1 MARILVIDDNTAL
14 REALCEWLQ
23 QSGHEAIPMATGRQ
37 AAQLHRT
44 EPVQLIITDLFM
56 PETDGLEIIAEFRRD
71 YPEVKIIA
79 VSGGGS
85 RGMVELLSVA
95 QRMGAQRALMKPF
108 DIHTLLTAVN
118 ELLSDADEATN
129 EESSR

>member
-14 REALCEWLQ
+14 REALCELLQ
-23 QSGHEAIPMATGRQ
+23 QSGHEVIPMATGRQ
-37 AAQLHRT
+37 AAQIHRT
-44 EPVQLIITDLFM
+44 KPVQLIITDIFM
-56 PETDGLEIIAEFRRD
+56 PETDGLEIISEFRRD

-108 DIHTLLTAVN
+108 DIHALLTAVN
-118 ELLSDADEATN
+118 ELLSGAEALPH
-129 EESSR
+129 E

>member
-1 MARILVIDDNTAL
+1 MARILVIDDNPAL
-14 REALCEWLQ
+14 RDALCELLQ
-23 QSGHEAIPMATGRQ
+23 QAGHKTVAMATGRQ
-37 AAQLHRT
+37 AAQLHRAD
-44 EPVQLIITDLFM
+44 PVQLVITDIFM

-95 QRMGAQRALMKPF
+95 HRMGAQRVLMKPF
-108 DIHTLLTAVN
+108 DIHALLAAVS
-118 ELLSDADEATN
+118 ELLNGTDDGPHPDS
-129 EESSR
+129 

>member
-1 MARILVIDDNTAL
+1 MPRILVIDDNPAL
-14 REALCEWLQ
+14 RDALCELLQ
-23 QSGHEAIPMATGRQ
+23 QAGHEPVAMATGRQ
-37 AAQLHRT
+37 AAQLHRA
-44 EPVQLIITDLFM
+44 EPVQLVITDIFM

-71 YPEVKIIA
+71 FPEVKLIA

-108 DIHTLLTAVN
+108 DIHVLLAAIN
-118 ELLSDADEATN
+118 ELLNSTDDTPRDERN
-129 EESSR
+129 Q